1 MAIVIKTERVVSD
14 EGELCRKI
22 LEVDLLNKGQTPKLY
37 FQNKKPAVALCS
49 NGKGIYFGFPRWYI
63 SLLEG
68 VMYRE
73 QDFQENLKYIYD
85 AGKNLQE
92 VNAELKKLRK
102 SWNSIETFVI

>member
-37 FQNKKPAVALCS
+37 FQNKKPAVVLCS
-49 NGKGIYFGFPRWYI
+49 NGRGIYFGFPHWYI
-63 SLLEG
+63 SLQEG
-68 VMYRE
+68 EIYRE
-73 QDFQENLKYIYD
+73 QCFQEHLKYIYD

-92 VNAELKKLRK
+92 VNDELKKRRET
-102 SWNSIETFVI
+102 WNSEETFVI